1 MQSDPLSNLSLSL
14 PPSLGPYMSLKHT
27 TGFRALFVSKTG
39 LFVRAPAGRGILLA
53 LKAYTVK
60 FIYNC

>member
-1 MQSDPLSNLSLSL
+1 MQSDPLSHLSLS
-14 PPSLGPYMSLKHT
+14 PSLSLSPYMSLMQT
-27 TGFRALFVSKTG
+27 TGFRALFVSETG
-39 LFVRAPAGRGILLA
+39 LFVRKPAGRGILLA